1 MQMLSSNCP
10 FVGKTFIFEYDG
22 FIARDTFISD
32 TEVAYEVLSGP
43 ATGIRGNAIFTS
55 RKVSD
60 TQYLITWQED
70 DGGTVVHL
78 DDFEKGL
85 SFSHY
90 TNADHAFF
98 VMDGR
103 IREVVE

>member
-1 MQMLSSNCP
+1 MHSNHFP
-10 FVGKTFIFEYDG
+10 FTGKTYLFEYDG
-22 FIARDTFISD
+22 FVARDTFISD
-32 TEVAYEVLSGP
+32 DEVEYEVLSGP
-43 ATGIRGNAIFTS
+43 ARGIKGRAIFTT
-55 RKVSD
+55 RQVSE

-90 TNADHAFF
+90 TNAHHEFF

-103 IREVVE
+103 IRNVV

>member
-1 MQMLSSNCP
+1 MHSTNLP
-10 FVGKTFIFEYDG
+10 FVGKTYLFEYGD
-22 FIARDTFISD
+22 FVARDTFISEK
-32 TEVAYEVLSGP
+32 EVVYEVLTGP
-43 ATGIRGNAIFTS
+43 AAGIRGSSLFSA
-55 RKVSD
+55 RQVSES
-60 TQYLITWQED
+60 QYLITWQED

-90 TNADHAFF
+90 TNSRHQFF

-103 IREVVE
+103 LREASE

>member
-1 MQMLSSNCP
+1 MQINQFP
-10 FVGKTFIFEYDG
+10 FIGKTYIFEYDG
-22 FIARDTFISD
+22 FVARDTFISD
-32 TEVAYEVLSGP
+32 SEVAYEVISGP
-43 ATGIRGNAIFTS
+43 AKGVRGSAIFTT
-55 RKVSD
+55 RQVSD
-60 TQYLITWQED
+60 TQYLITWQEE

-90 TNADHAFF
+90 TNAHHDFF

-103 IREVVE
+103 IREAVE

>member
-1 MQMLSSNCP
+1 MQSNNFP
-10 FVGKTFIFEYDG
+10 FVGRTYLFEYDG
-22 FIARDTFISD
+22 FVARDTFISD
-32 TEVAYEVLSGP
+32 NEVTYEVLSGP
-43 ATGIRGNAIFTS
+43 AAGIKGNATFTT
-55 RKVSD
+55 RQVSS

-90 TNADHAFF
+90 TNAQHEFF

-103 IREVVE
+103 IREAVE